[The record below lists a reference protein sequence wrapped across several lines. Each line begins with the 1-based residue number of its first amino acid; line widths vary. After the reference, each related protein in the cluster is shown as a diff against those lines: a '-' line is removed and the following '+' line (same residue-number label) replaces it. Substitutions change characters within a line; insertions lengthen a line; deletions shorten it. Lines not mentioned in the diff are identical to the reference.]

1 MSTTNPKRSPAA
13 ARPVAP
19 SAVTPDLVVVG
30 SVAQDIIHTPY
41 ASTDRVLGGA
51 ATHFA
56 NAASFFA
63 RVGIVGV
70 VGEDFPHAAL
80 DFLRKRRA
88 DLSGIHVAAGES
100 FLWEG
105 RYLEHFLKRETIRT
119 ELGVFADFRPEL
131 PEHFLRPKILFLA
144 AINPDLQLAV
154 LRQVERPK
162 LVAIDTFQLWIDV
175 ARKDLLKVLKQSDL
189 FIANDDEV
197 RWLTGEHNLFK
208 GAEALR
214 KLGPKWV
221 IVKKGE
227 HGSFFVGEHTL
238 FLSNTYPVR
247 EIVDPTGAGDAYAG
261 GVLGYLA
268 QQGALNEKQI
278 ARSMGWGSVV
288 GSFYVEG
295 FGPDGLRTKTMRELN
310 ARYKAFVKLCAIP

>member
-1 MSTTNPKRSPAA
+1 
-13 ARPVAP
+13 
-19 SAVTPDLVVVG
+19 VVG
-30 SVAQDIIHTPY
+30 D
-41 ASTDRVLGGA
+41 
-51 ATHFA
+51 
-56 NAASFFA
+56 
-63 RVGIVGV
+63 
-70 VGEDFPHAAL
+70 DFPHAEL
-80 DFLRKRRA
+80 DFLRKRKA
-88 DLSGIHVAAGES
+88 DLSGIQVSPGES

-119 ELGVFADFRPEL
+119 QLGVFADFRPEL
-131 PEHFLRPKILFLA
+131 PAHFKRPKILFLA

-154 LRQVERPK
+154 LKQVERPK

-175 ARKDLLKVLKQSDL
+175 ARNDLLKVLKQSDL

-197 RWLTGEHNLFK
+197 RWLTGEHNLFV

-268 QQGALNEKQI
+268 QQSTLNEKQV
-278 ARSMGWGSVV
+278 ARAMGWGSVV

-295 FGPDGLRTKTMRELN
+295 FGPDGLRAKTMRDLN
-310 ARYKAFVKLCAIP
+310 NRYRAFVKLCTIP